1 MGKPLIDP
9 DPYYQDKN
17 VSLVMKKRCFNRNVQ
32 TYVVLDK
39 NKLIYRFSTTKAL
52 WCLGPLN
59 PLRRACTR
67 ILTHSVF
74 NNLIMLTILTNCG
87 FMIKEDPPQWVNDYV
102 E

>member
-1 MGKPLIDP
+1 MTNFVPFLI
-9 DPYYQDKN
+9 KTSKFLKSMN
-17 VSLVMKKRCFNRNVQ
+17 ENLSMKFQ

>member
-1 MGKPLIDP
+1 MVPP
-9 DPYYQDKN
+9 DTPGLRSKYKFFKN
-17 VSLVMKKRCFNRNVQ
+17 LRNFQ

-39 NKLIYRFSTTKAL
+39 NKQIYRFSAQKAL

-59 PLRRACTR
+59 PLRRACSR